1 MGFSSIGLLLGSNKF
16 VTQLSFWAIFTN
28 IFVSNKPAA
37 NDPNGCGIPFP
48 TAQTASVN
56 ARTSNFFLSLSLSLS
71 NSNSDFSAEEPPK
84 TIKMCRCRED
94 DLPLSLEVRRA
105 LIAFIRQVE
114 EQIAQLQEPR
124 DGARAVLG
132 GMEDDQGSE
141 DDSDSEDDQDS
152 EDDFSLNEEF
162 WRLCDL
168 TAQLCNQVRN
178 GEELVSVA
186 FAGRF
191 LIRDLV
197 QAQ

>member
-1 MGFSSIGLLLGSNKF
+1 
-16 VTQLSFWAIFTN
+16 
-28 IFVSNKPAA
+28 
-37 NDPNGCGIPFP
+37 
-48 TAQTASVN
+48 
-56 ARTSNFFLSLSLSLS
+56 
-71 NSNSDFSAEEPPK
+71 
-84 TIKMCRCRED
+84 MCRCRED

-105 LIAFIRQVE
+105 LIAFIRQAE

>member
-1 MGFSSIGLLLGSNKF
+1 
-16 VTQLSFWAIFTN
+16 
-28 IFVSNKPAA
+28 
-37 NDPNGCGIPFP
+37 
-48 TAQTASVN
+48 
-56 ARTSNFFLSLSLSLS
+56 
-71 NSNSDFSAEEPPK
+71 
-84 TIKMCRCRED
+84 MCRCRASED

-152 EDDFSLNEEF
+152 EDDFSLSEEF
-162 WRLCDL
+162 CQVLILVRRLCDL
-168 TAQLCNQVRN
+168 TAQLCYQARN

-186 FAGRF
+186 FVGRF